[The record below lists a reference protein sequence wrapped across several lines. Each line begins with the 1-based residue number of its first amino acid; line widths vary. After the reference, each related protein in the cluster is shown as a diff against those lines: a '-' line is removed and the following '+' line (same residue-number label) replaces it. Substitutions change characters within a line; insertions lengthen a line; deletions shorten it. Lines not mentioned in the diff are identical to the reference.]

1 MIVFL
6 RFSARSSRRFDF
18 SNGVHSVTVSNWIII
33 ITIIGTVDGR
43 RTLQSSKD
51 SRFYCD
57 NDRIYIYAIYTV
69 DRVFLED
76 EPTIEFLIMSFQNL

>member
-33 ITIIGTVDGR
+33 ITIIGTVDEER
-43 RTLQSSKD
+43 CKVQ
-51 SRFYCD
+51 
-57 NDRIYIYAIYTV
+57 RIPDFIAIMIESIFMRYTPLI
-69 DRVFLED
+69 FLED
-76 EPTIEFLIMSFQNL
+76 EPTIEFLIMSFQNP

>member
-33 ITIIGTVDGR
+33 ITIIGTVDEER
-43 RTLQSSKD
+43 CKVQ
-51 SRFYCD
+51 
-57 NDRIYIYAIYTV
+57 RIPDFIAIMIESIFMRYT
-69 DRVFLED
+69 
-76 EPTIEFLIMSFQNL
+76 PLIVYSWKMNQRLNS